1 VGERNLE
8 KEDKHLMDILI
19 SPTAVGL
26 YTLIGLALVAAY
38 IRDSLPADK
47 PTTPVFR
54 QLRDAK
60 KKRGKH

>member
-1 VGERNLE
+1 
-8 KEDKHLMDILI
+8 MDILI